1 MLKVNEEKILA
12 RYNAIDIELKSY
24 KEKATAIVNQIPDV
38 SEDGKVQIIEIL
50 VNEKLGKLIEEK
62 KVLDL
67 YVEDVSEVVEEVNPF

>member
-1 MLKVNEEKILA
+1 MLKVNKEKILA
-12 RYNAIDIELKSY
+12 RYNAIDVELKSY
-24 KEKATAIVNQIPDV
+24 KETATAIVSQIPDV

-67 YVEDVSEVVEEVNPF
+67 YVEDVSEVVEVEDLF